1 MKNKL
6 VSLEAALA
14 PIPSGATLA
23 IGGSLLRRQP
33 NAAVRALI
41 RRGITDLTLITWAT
55 TTATDMLAA
64 AGAIRRWEGIYA
76 GMFNHGL
83 APNFRRGVQSGTI
96 TARDFSE
103 CAIVARFRAAAA
115 GLAFMPVRSLL
126 GSDMAA
132 RNPEQIRPMTCP
144 FTGDK
149 LHAVA
154 AAAAD
159 FTIIHGYAGDCH
171 GNVQWPVVRDSDDID
186 QIMASG
192 AKRLIVTVEKII
204 PHEQVKAQPTLTYIP
219 GQWVEA
225 IVEVPQGAH
234 PAACD
239 SIYDEDEEHLR
250 LYLDHARTAE
260 GMASYLDRFVR
271 TPQTHQEYLQAS
283 GGAAR
288 LPSLSVQQADA

>member
-1 MKNKL
+1 MKDKL

-14 PIPSGATLA
+14 PLSSGATLA
-23 IGGSLLRRQP
+23 LGGSLLRRQP

-41 RRGITDLTLITWAT
+41 RRGVKDLTLLTWAT
-55 TTATDMLAA
+55 TTATDLLAA
-64 AGAIRRWEGIYA
+64 AGAVKRWEGIYA

-83 APNFRRGVQSGTI
+83 APNFRRGVESGAI
-96 TARDFSE
+96 SVRDFSE

-132 RNPEQIRPMTCP
+132 HNAEQIRPMICP

-154 AAAAD
+154 AAEAD
-159 FTIIHGYAGDCH
+159 FTIIHGYAGDRY

-186 QIMASG
+186 QLMASA

-204 PHEQVKAQPTLTYIP
+204 PHEEVKRRPTLTYIP

-239 SIYDEDEEHLR
+239 SLYDEDEEHLR
-250 LYLDHARTAE
+250 LHLDHARTVE
-260 GMASYLDRFVR
+260 GMAAYLDRFVLSPR
-271 TPQTHQEYLQAS
+271 SHDEYLAAS
-283 GGAAR
+283 GAAAR
-288 LPSLSVQQADA
+288 LPSLSVQQG